1 MKFILR
7 SLGKLASSLD
17 ETEKKNVEKTTVQF
31 LSYHPYFSNVWA
43 SLNIE
48 KKKKILD
55 VIASGKGVMPYEK
68 INSMHSLKLRP
79 EDGIFFTR
87 DEFYSTTVRILY
99 AELKMRD
106 MSNFND

>member
-1 MKFILR
+1 MKQRKRML
-7 SLGKLASSLD
+7 
-17 ETEKKNVEKTTVQF
+17 KKQLQF

-99 AELKMRD
+99 AELKMRN
-106 MSNFND
+106 MSNVND